1 MDSVSTYKPLCSSV
15 SRVRVLLVGPV
26 GAGKSSFFNS
36 INSVFRGH
44 VTSQAMA
51 GCSATSLTTQHPER
65 PHAGLLP
72 GKTLSLN
79 LCYVNYDLSN
89 SPLFL
94 LCPSSLLHLYPS
106 APPPM
111 FNASA
116 PLHSESHGYR
126 ASPELKDKI
135 HCVVFVLDACK
146 ISIMPEKLE
155 AKLTAV
161 RRKANLLGIPQLAL
175 VTKVDEAC
183 PIVKDDLTSVYKS
196 PYLKDLDASARLG
209 LPLSCVLPLKNYSEE
224 LELHVPVDILVLSA
238 LLQILRFADNYFDDV
253 TDRANNCDTK

>member
-1 MDSVSTYKPLCSSV
+1 VNSRWRLFFGKVVTDLVPVSRRRQKLMDSVSTYKPLCSSV

-51 GCSATSLTTQHPER
+51 GCSATSLTTQVLH
-65 PHAGLLP
+65 
-72 GKTLSLN
+72 KTQDISSILKGHMPD
-79 LCYVNYDLSN
+79 CYL
-89 SPLFL
+89 
-94 LCPSSLLHLYPS
+94 
-106 APPPM
+106 
-111 FNASA
+111 
-116 PLHSESHGYR
+116 SHGYR

-196 PYLKDLDASARLG
+196 PYLKDLVSLLHARLG